1 MYVLRKGHV
10 RTKQK
15 DACQY
20 AMDTP
25 HESITVKK
33 ISLFLDQTGWG
44 ILCCS
49 PRGLMYKFNHHS
61 HYLYKTIREEENDY
75 C

>member
-33 ISLFLDQTGWG
+33 NLFVSGPDRLGYFVLQ
-44 ILCCS
+44 S
-49 PRGLMYKFNHHS
+49 
-61 HYLYKTIREEENDY
+61 
-75 C
+75 